1 MGRPKRKQKQKWW
14 SRRGEIN
21 WCGGWARLTG
31 HLHQDAAS
39 ASRTVTLCS
48 FQTVRLSKAETWDKH
63 DHLITAQAHTHDFM
77 LSFWLEF
84 ISVFSYYI
92 IFHACICAYEAK
104 WNKII
109 GVFAISAAV
118 ISSCPCHDW
127 CYISVLFVQ
136 VIPKHW
142 VYLAPILCYLFKN
155 DLCVTFCSKAN
166 KHIMITSLFNL
177 ITRLDLNTSVW
188 TTQPG
193 LSISLIIRQDF
204 ITVEGMWAKFGPLE
218 KLFRSEFELHYICL
232 SSQIYGSLEM

>member
-1 MGRPKRKQKQKWW
+1 M
-14 SRRGEIN
+14 
-21 WCGGWARLTG
+21 
-31 HLHQDAAS
+31 
-39 ASRTVTLCS
+39 
-48 FQTVRLSKAETWDKH
+48 
-63 DHLITAQAHTHDFM
+63 
-77 LSFWLEF
+77 
-84 ISVFSYYI
+84 FSYYI

-232 SSQIYGSLEM
+232 SSQIYGSLETRPWLNVRKYEFTTRCFWFYKSHVLQPSQTCLHPWKTGSPIQPHWPGIINQFLTVL

>member
-1 MGRPKRKQKQKWW
+1 MEPP
-14 SRRGEIN
+14 RRLGPSQSPPPG
-21 WCGGWARLTG
+21 CCL
-31 HLHQDAAS
+31 
-39 ASRTVTLCS
+39 S
-48 FQTVRLSKAETWDKH
+48 FPDCQSVQLSDSK
-63 DHLITAQAHTHDFM
+63 THDFM

-92 IFHACICAYEAK
+92 IFHACICASEAK

-127 CYISVLFVQ
+127 YYISVLFVQ

-166 KHIMITSLFNL
+166 KHIMITSLCNL
-177 ITRLDLNTSVW
+177 ITRLHLNTSMW
-188 TTQPG
+188 TTQAG
-193 LSISLIIRQDF
+193 LSMSLIIRQDF
-204 ITVEGMWAKFGPLE
+204 ITVEACEPNLALWQNYFTLNLNFIIFA
-218 KLFRSEFELHYICL
+218 FRPKS
-232 SSQIYGSLEM
+232 GSLEM